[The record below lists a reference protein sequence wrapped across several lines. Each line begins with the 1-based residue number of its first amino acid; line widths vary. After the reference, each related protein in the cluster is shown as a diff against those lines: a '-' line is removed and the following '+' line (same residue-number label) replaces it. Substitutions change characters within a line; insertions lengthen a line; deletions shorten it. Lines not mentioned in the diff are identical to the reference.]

1 MLFVDNNKITDPRIN
16 LAIEEFL
23 LRFVTIEEPIL
34 LFYINAPSVI
44 IGRNQNTVAEVD
56 PTYIQENDL
65 FVVRRLSGGGA
76 VYHDLGN
83 LNFSFITN
91 GRFDLHNFS
100 KFTSPV
106 IKLLQGFGIDAT
118 LQEKSSIFANGKKV
132 SGNAQYAANNR
143 MFSHGTLLFNTDL
156 NAMLHALNPRQAKIE
171 SNAVQSVRNF
181 VTNIH
186 ELLPEEMDIF
196 AFRKALLHAI
206 FGTTEIPQYELTTTD
221 WKKIEQIAE
230 ERYKMWEWN
239 YGRSP
244 NFNIQKS
251 NQYPIGKVE
260 VLIDVQKGIMQA
272 VKIFGSFEGDLP
284 ISDLESRLVG
294 CRYDKEAA
302 ADLIQNLKIDRYFG
316 GLSDNEF
323 ITLLF

>member
-1 MLFVDNNKITDPRIN
+1 
-16 LAIEEFL
+16 
-23 LRFVTIEEPIL
+23 
-34 LFYINAPSVI
+34 
-44 IGRNQNTVAEVD
+44 
-56 PTYIQENDL
+56 
-65 FVVRRLSGGGA
+65 
-76 VYHDLGN
+76 
-83 LNFSFITN
+83 
-91 GRFDLHNFS
+91 
-100 KFTSPV
+100 
-106 IKLLQGFGIDAT
+106 
-118 LQEKSSIFANGKKV
+118 
-132 SGNAQYAANNR
+132 
-143 MFSHGTLLFNTDL
+143 
-156 NAMLHALNPRQAKIE
+156 
-171 SNAVQSVRNF
+171 
-181 VTNIH
+181 
-186 ELLPEEMDIF
+186 
-196 AFRKALLHAI
+196 
-206 FGTTEIPQYELTTTD
+206 
-221 WKKIEQIAE
+221 
-230 ERYKMWEWN
+230 MWEWN